1 MIGKKMQDAM
11 NGQLQAEMYSAYLY
25 LSMSAYCE
33 SINMR
38 GFAHWLLVQSREEQE
53 HAMKFFN
60 HLIDRSGKVSLGA
73 IEQPPLEFQSPRA
86 LFEHVLDHEKKIT
99 ERIHKLYEMAM
110 SEKDY
115 ASQTFLQ
122 WFISEQVEEEAR
134 ATEYVEKLKM
144 IGESSNAIF
153 MLDKELGKRASE
165 S

>member
-11 NGQLQAEMYSAYLY
+11 NSQLQAEMYSACLY
-25 LSMSAYCE
+25 LSMSAYCA
-33 SINMR
+33 SINLK
-38 GFAHWLLVQSREEQE
+38 GFANWLRLQSREEQE

-73 IEQPPLEFQSPRA
+73 IEQPPLEFQSPRT

-99 ERIHKLYEMAM
+99 ERIHKLYETAM